1 MTATALTRPSL
12 RRIAYGS
19 GLTRRQEEILDAAR
33 SLLARDGVEALTVG
47 RLAAALDIKAPSLYK
62 HFASKRALEAL
73 LIAEGFER
81 HAEAMEAAGPRL
93 ADLAAAYRSFALE
106 NPARYRL
113 ITGRPLPR
121 ADLPEGLEA
130 RAAAPLV
137 RAVGGDPDLA
147 RAVWAY
153 AHGMVELEL
162 AGRFP
167 PGADLDAAWHK
178 AVDAFAA
185 ASPSGPKRADPH

>member
-1 MTATALTRPSL
+1 MRAS
-12 RRIAYGS
+12 S
-19 GLTRRQEEILDAAR
+19 GLTPRQQEILAAAR
-33 SLLARDGVEALTVG
+33 ELLAREGAEALTVG

-62 HFASKRALEAL
+62 HFASKREVEVL

-81 HAEAMEAAGPRL
+81 HAEAIEAAGPEL
-93 ADLAAAYRSFALE
+93 SDVAGAYRAFALE

-113 ITGRPLPR
+113 MTERPLPR
-121 ADLPEGLEA
+121 EDLPEGLEA

-147 RAVWAY
+147 RAVWGF

-162 AGRFP
+162 ADRFP
-167 PGADLDAAWHK
+167 PGADLAAAWGR
-178 AVDAFAA
+178 AIGAFEVAGAA
-185 ASPSGPKRADPH
+185 